1 MTPLSAANHE
11 DLRFR
16 VLRLLQDNPEMSQ
29 REISAALGV
38 SFGGV
43 NYCLN
48 ALAEKGTIKIR
59 NFRASNNKLR
69 YAYVL
74 TPQGL
79 AEKTALTGRFLRRK
93 MAEYE
98 ALRAEIEAVR
108 GGCRLLHAQPPRIG
122 VPRILGTPTRPRL
135 RATTFIWCKIKTRP
149 TVGPM

>member
-1 MTPLSAANHE
+1 MTPSNPASRE

-16 VLRLLQDNPEMSQ
+16 VLRLLQEKPEMSQ

-43 NYCLN
+43 NYCLQ
-48 ALAEKGTIKIR
+48 ALAEKGMIKIR

-74 TPQGL
+74 TPQGI

-98 ALRAEIEAVR
+98 ALKAEIEAVR
-108 GGCRLLHAQPPRIG
+108 AEAGGADGSAEP
-122 VPRILGTPTRPRL
+122 
-135 RATTFIWCKIKTRP
+135 AE
-149 TVGPM
+149 